1 MKMAIPGVALL
12 IGLAIGFGTG
22 MFWAQRSASSEA
34 AEVVADSLNARETGV
49 DAADPDSA
57 EVALADNEASLG
69 DGADAPVG
77 ETPTEEPT
85 GSGTETGDAPALQPD
100 EVDDAADLEDPA
112 IAQESYQKMAQIF
125 SVMDAGQAAAVLIQ
139 LDDAEIEGILRVM
152 QGRAVAPI
160 LEEMDPARVA
170 SISRQVLGPGGSR

>member
-1 MKMAIPGVALL
+1 VVDSLDV
-12 IGLAIGFGTG
+12 
-22 MFWAQRSASSEA
+22 QE
-34 AEVVADSLNARETGV
+34 AEVDSAG
-49 DAADPDSA
+49 PDST
-57 EVALADNEASLG
+57 EVVSADNEASLG
-69 DGADAPVG
+69 EGADALVG
-77 ETPTEEPT
+77 ETPTGEPT
-85 GSGTETGDAPALQPD
+85 GSVTETEDTPALQPD
-100 EVDDAADLEDPA
+100 EVEDTADLEDLA
-112 IAQESYQKMAQIF
+112 VAQESYQKMAQIF